1 MYNRLDILIFLCY
14 DINVKL
20 ILHPKKEFF
29 MKNKVKELRVQKDM
43 TQISFAEALGV
54 TRQTVISIESEKR
67 EPSLSLAFNISK
79 VLKEPI
85 ENIFIPQADE

>member
-1 MYNRLDILIFLCY
+1 
-14 DINVKL
+14 
-20 ILHPKKEFF
+20 

-54 TRQTVISIESEKR
+54 TRQTVISIENGKR
-67 EPSLSLAFNISK
+67 EPSLGLAFNISK

-85 ENIFIPQADE
+85 ENIFIPETDEEKKSEA

>member
-1 MYNRLDILIFLCY
+1 
-14 DINVKL
+14 
-20 ILHPKKEFF
+20 

-54 TRQTVISIESEKR
+54 TRQTVISIENGKR
-67 EPSLSLAFNISK
+67 EPSLGLAFNISK

-85 ENIFIPQADE
+85 ENIFIPETESEKKSEV

>member
-1 MYNRLDILIFLCY
+1 
-14 DINVKL
+14 
-20 ILHPKKEFF
+20 

-54 TRQTVISIESEKR
+54 TRQTVISIESGKR
-67 EPSLSLAFNISK
+67 EPSLGLAFNISK

-85 ENIFIPQADE
+85 ENIFIPEADDEKKSEA

>member
-1 MYNRLDILIFLCY
+1 
-14 DINVKL
+14 
-20 ILHPKKEFF
+20 

-54 TRQTVISIESEKR
+54 TRQTVISIESENR

-85 ENIFIPQADE
+85 ENIFIPEADE

>member
-1 MYNRLDILIFLCY
+1 
-14 DINVKL
+14 
-20 ILHPKKEFF
+20 

-54 TRQTVISIESEKR
+54 TRQTVISIENGKH
-67 EPSLSLAFNISK
+67 EPSLGLAFNISK

-85 ENIFIPQADE
+85 ENIFMPESDAEEKSKA

>member
-1 MYNRLDILIFLCY
+1 
-14 DINVKL
+14 
-20 ILHPKKEFF
+20 

-54 TRQTVISIESEKR
+54 TRQTVISIENGKR
-67 EPSLSLAFNISK
+67 EPSLGLAFNISK

-85 ENIFIPQADE
+85 ENIFMPESDAEEKSKA

>member
-1 MYNRLDILIFLCY
+1 
-14 DINVKL
+14 
-20 ILHPKKEFF
+20 

-85 ENIFIPQADE
+85 ENIFIPEADE